1 MKSSASRATSTSVS
15 VHSVS
20 PEYAMVFPSISR
32 RRANGGAPLAWTTS
46 NGMAEMPPIAAC
58 CRSCHSR
65 EWISYFCW
73 VCEDPANNAS
83 CACRTLALMPG
94 GPAMSSGRSRF
105 DRNWPSRMKKG
116 MPPKWSPCRCE
127 TRIASIS
134 FGSTLK
140 WRMATSDEAPQSSR
154 TLEVAERTWMQ
165 AWKRPPLPNASP
177 EPRKRTVT
185 GVTSIAV
192 SLTRHPLLWEA
203 MSGVNIARLRLR
215 NQQIAQQDFRT
226 PAEVVA
232 YLGAL
237 QAQDFAGGKWAIG
250 LRLPN
255 ASEADIE
262 GAVADRTIVRT
273 WPMRGTLH
281 FVPAA
286 DVRWMLALMASR
298 VVAGSAGR
306 YRSLGL
312 DERTLERGGEAL
324 AIALAGRRSLTRPEL
339 YRVLDEAGIRSADGR
354 GLHIIAHHAQTG
366 LVCFA
371 SHAGKQPTFVLL
383 DERVPPATMLD
394 RDEALAELAKRYFTS
409 HGPASLQDF
418 AWWSGLPLRDVRAGA
433 ELAALHIDRMRINGV
448 E

>member
-83 CACRTLALMPG
+83 CACRTLAVMPG

-177 EPRKRTVT
+177 EPRKRTLM
-185 GVTSIAV
+185 GVTSIAA
-192 SLTRHPLLWEA
+192 SLTRHPLPWEA
-203 MSGVNIARLRLR
+203 MSGVDIVRLRLR

-226 PAEVVA
+226 PAELVSH
-232 YLGAL
+232 LGAV
-237 QAQDFAGGKWAIG
+237 QAQDFSGGKWAIG

-255 ASEADIE
+255 ATEAAIE
-262 GAVADRTIVRT
+262 QAIADQKIVRT
-273 WPMRGTLH
+273 WPMRRTLH
-281 FVPAA
+281 FVPAE
-286 DVRWMLALMASR
+286 DVRWMLALTATR
-298 VVAGSAGR
+298 AEAKSAAR
-306 YRSLGL
+306 RRQLEL
-312 DERTLERGGEAL
+312 DDRTLAL
-324 AIALAGRRSLTRPEL
+324 SKDVLLRALSCGKQRTRQAIYGLLVA
-339 YRVLDEAGIRSADGR
+339 AGIRLEGGGPLDSGQPR
-354 GLHIIAHHAQTG
+354 GLHILAYHAQTG
-366 LVCFA
+366 LICYGL
-371 SHAGKQPTFVLL
+371 HQGKQPAFALL
-383 DERVPPATMLD
+383 DEWVPQTRSLE
-394 RDEALAELAKRYFTS
+394 RDEALT
-409 HGPASLQDF
+409 
-418 AWWSGLPLRDVRAGA
+418 
-433 ELAALHIDRMRINGV
+433 
-448 E
+448 